1 MLTPF
6 PLLRKLQIN
15 DRQKAILVLIFLA
28 PVPVMIFG
36 ILRLAKTN
44 PAIGTVDPIRLAL
57 FSTVQVSC
65 GRFLCQLLQ
74 QIQY

>member
-15 DRQKAILVLIFLA
+15 NHEKAILVLIFLA

-36 ILRLAKTN
+36 ILRLFKIN

-57 FSTVQVSC
+57 FSTLQVSC
-65 GRFLCQLLQ
+65 GTFLYELL
-74 QIQY
+74 Y